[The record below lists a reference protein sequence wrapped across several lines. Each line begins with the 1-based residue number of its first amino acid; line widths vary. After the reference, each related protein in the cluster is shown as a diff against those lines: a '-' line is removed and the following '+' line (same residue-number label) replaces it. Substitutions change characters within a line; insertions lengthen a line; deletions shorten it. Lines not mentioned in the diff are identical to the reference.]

1 MDKVSN
7 IDKNEVL
14 SIFEKF
20 KLSAFTSFEEYAIL
34 YQLSLNEEF
43 IHHLNTIFENSSI
56 LMNTMLNSFMQ
67 NTIKYNINKIIK

>member
-1 MDKVSN
+1 LDKVSN

-34 YQLSLNEEF
+34 YQLSLNEKF
-43 IHHLNTIFENSSI
+43 INHLNTIFENSSI